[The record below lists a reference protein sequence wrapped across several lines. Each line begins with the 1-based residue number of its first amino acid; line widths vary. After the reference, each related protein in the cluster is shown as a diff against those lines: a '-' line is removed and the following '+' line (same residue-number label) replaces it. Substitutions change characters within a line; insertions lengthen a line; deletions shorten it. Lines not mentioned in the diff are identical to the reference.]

1 MSERSKEKN
10 VCLVYQPKKIFLCL
24 FVSVWPAKVDK
35 GIIRGM
41 SVKREGCDA
50 LFKSP
55 NSYKFSE
62 VCMRIYNSI
71 I

>member
-1 MSERSKEKN
+1 MSERTKDKSLSGLLTKEN
-10 VCLVYQPKKIFLCL
+10 ISVS
-24 FVSVWPAKVDK
+24 VSVWPAKVDK

-71 I
+71 M